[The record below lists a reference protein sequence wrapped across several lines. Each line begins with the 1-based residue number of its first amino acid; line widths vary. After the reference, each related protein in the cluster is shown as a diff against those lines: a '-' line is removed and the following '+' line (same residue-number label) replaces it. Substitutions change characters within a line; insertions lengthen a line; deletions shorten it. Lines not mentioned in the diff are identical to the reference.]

1 MSKRAK
7 PYSFK
12 AVRLNYYRFNSSFNT
27 IIGVRNYEDDE
38 VIN

>member
-12 AVRLNYYRFNSSFNT
+12 AVRLNSYRFNSSFNT
-27 IIGVRNYEDDE
+27 IIGVKNYEGDE

>member
-7 PYSFK
+7 PYCLK
-12 AVRLNYYRFNSSFNT
+12 AVRRNYYGFNSSFNT

>member
-1 MSKRAK
+1 MSKK
-7 PYSFK
+7 VTPYCLK
-12 AVRLNYYRFNSSFNT
+12 AVRRNYFRFNSSFNT